1 MSYEDTYYEIYTEVR
16 KQGISEQFYAQLEKM
31 KRQDKHKYKD
41 TKQLW
46 EYAYEKVKKDEK

>member
-1 MSYEDTYYEIYTEVR
+1 MSHEDTYYEIYTEVR

-46 EYAYEKVKKDEK
+46 EYAYEKVKKNEK